1 MKISCFL
8 LNSRYFQIALLLRAV
23 SCCYNNFLNFS
34 SENKFCDSSL
44 LFVFLYLFLYQGA
57 SHTEAVQET
66 ESLLKTFDLTDRR
79 NNSATDLSG
88 GEKRKVSVAIA
99 VCGGSKFVALD
110 EPTAGM
116 DVDARRK
123 LWDLLSDLRK
133 DRTVLLTT
141 HYMDEAEVL
150 GDRIAIIAKG
160 KMQCIGSAQVSAV

>member
-1 MKISCFL
+1 M
-8 LNSRYFQIALLLRAV
+8 
-23 SCCYNNFLNFS
+23 
-34 SENKFCDSSL
+34 E
-44 LFVFLYLFLYQGA
+44 
-57 SHTEAVQET
+57 
-66 ESLLKTFDLTDRR
+66 RR
-79 NNSATDLSG
+79 NNAVTDLSG

-99 VCGGSKFVALD
+99 ICGGSKFIALD

-123 LWDLLSDLRK
+123 LWDLLSSLRR

-160 KMQCIGSAQVSAV
+160 KMQCIGSAQVSYNNKYNYRSLIPFVFICFVLFWIRHSTF